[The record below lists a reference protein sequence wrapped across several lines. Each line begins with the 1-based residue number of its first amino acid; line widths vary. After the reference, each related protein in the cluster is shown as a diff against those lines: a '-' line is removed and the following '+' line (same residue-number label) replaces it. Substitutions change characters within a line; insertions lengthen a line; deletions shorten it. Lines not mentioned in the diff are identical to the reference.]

1 MDADIAIGIVSLFL
15 LILVNAFFVF
25 AEYSVA
31 VSRRT
36 RIAEL
41 AEGGDVRAKLVLGV
55 MQDPDRF
62 FAATQVG
69 VTLTSLAVGALSEPA
84 FSRLLGGLFEALG
97 VAIPFV
103 RGLATF
109 LGALGGL
116 LVASYFQIV
125 LAELVPR
132 TITMRLAERVALN
145 VVPPMNVLA
154 TLFRPFVWLLKGS
167 SRLVLQ
173 ALGFRPDAESERLH
187 TVEELRMLVEAS
199 ERGGAIES
207 EQGEMLSK
215 VFSFG
220 DTTVREVMIPRTEMT
235 CVNVEASL
243 HEVAHLFSNHAYSRL
258 PVYEESLDH
267 IVGIL
272 HIKDLMRALLSSTRT
287 PAIRQLMREPFFVPD
302 TQRADELLQQFRAR
316 HEYMAVVLDEYGGT
330 AGLVTLN
337 DLVARIIGEVGDA
350 AAVSAPDIQ
359 HATDGSA
366 LINGLTTIGDV
377 NDAFNL
383 TLEDPNYDTIGGF
396 VMGQLG
402 RIPAVGDCVELKS
415 QGVVLC
421 VEEMDKLRVARLR
434 LRRIADPRRVSDPA
448 AAGSGKG
455 TE

>member
-1 MDADIAIGIVSLFL
+1 
-15 LILVNAFFVF
+15 
-25 AEYSVA
+25 
-31 VSRRT
+31 
-36 RIAEL
+36 
-41 AEGGDVRAKLVLGV
+41 
-55 MQDPDRF
+55 
-62 FAATQVG
+62 
-69 VTLTSLAVGALSEPA
+69 
-84 FSRLLGGLFEALG
+84 
-97 VAIPFV
+97 
-103 RGLATF
+103 
-109 LGALGGL
+109 
-116 LVASYFQIV
+116 
-125 LAELVPR
+125 
-132 TITMRLAERVALN
+132 
-145 VVPPMNVLA
+145 MNVLV
-154 TLFRPFVWLLKGS
+154 TLFRPFVSLLKGS

-173 ALGFRPDAESERLH
+173 ILGFRPDAESDRLH

-235 CVNVEASL
+235 CVNVGASL
-243 HEVAHLFSNHAYSRL
+243 HEVAHLFSSHAYSRL

-267 IVGIL
+267 VVGVL

-316 HEYMAVVLDEYGGT
+316 REYMAVVLDEYGGT
-330 AGLVTLN
+330 AGLVTLS

-350 AAVSAPDIQ
+350 AVAAAPDIQ
-359 HATDGSA
+359 HITDGSA

-377 NDAFNL
+377 NDAFDL
-383 TLEDPNYDTIGGF
+383 ALEDPNYDTIGGF

-415 QGVVLC
+415 QGVELC

-434 LRRIADPRRVSDPA
+434 LRRIANPSSA
-448 AAGSGKG
+448 GGLAAGSGKSAG
-455 TE
+455 

>member
-1 MDADIAIGIVSLFL
+1 MDVDIVVGIASLFV

-31 VSRRT
+31 VSRKT

-41 AEGGDVRAKLVLGV
+41 ADQGHAQAKLVLSV

-69 VTLTSLAVGALSEPA
+69 VTITSLAVGALSEPA
-84 FSRLLGGLFEALG
+84 FSRLLGSFFEALG
-97 VAIPFV
+97 VAVPFI
-103 RGLATF
+103 RGVAVF
-109 LGALGGL
+109 LGAVSGL
-116 LVASYFQIV
+116 LIASYFQIV

-132 TITMRLAERVALN
+132 SITLRAAERVALV
-145 VVPPMNVLA
+145 VVPPMNALA
-154 TLFRPFVWLLKGS
+154 ILFRPFVWLLKGS
-167 SRLVLQ
+167 SRWVLR
-173 ALGFRPDAESERLH
+173 ALGFQPDAEAERLH
-187 TVEELRMLVEAS
+187 TIEELRMLIEAS

-220 DTTVREVMIPRTEMT
+220 DTTVREVMIPRTEMI

-243 HEVAHLFSNHAYSRL
+243 QEVGHLFSTHAYSRL

-267 IVGIL
+267 IVGVL
-272 HIKDLMRALLSSTRT
+272 HIKDLLRALLSSTRV
-287 PAIRQLMREPFFVPD
+287 PSIRQLMREPFFVPD

-316 HEYMAVVLDEYGGT
+316 REYMAVVLDEYGGT

-350 AAVSAPDIQ
+350 VAPALPDIQ
-359 HATDGSA
+359 QASDGSA
-366 LINGLTTIGDV
+366 LINGLMTIGDV
-377 NDAFNL
+377 NDAFGL

-402 RIPAVGDCVELKS
+402 RIPAVGDSVELKS
-415 QGVVLC
+415 QGVVLS

-434 LRRIADPRRVSDPA
+434 LRRIADQGRTDDLA
-448 AAGSGKG
+448 SG
-455 TE
+455 TARQIS